1 MRNLRALSATLIA
14 PFLMIASSNS
24 LEAADESKFFLQD
37 HGEVRVLRGLDPGQ
51 NFEAATQPED
61 ISLAPAAAPPE
72 LPVEPRPTRTQ
83 TGPKFTRQAALQ
95 RVRERGI
102 TVDRAG
108 TRKQRTSESG
118 QTRRNAIARVRERG
132 IITHRAGDLGWKPYS
147 FRQRD
152 TRGIPSHRAGDLGW
166 KPYSFRDDRLSTS
179 SSLNR

>member
-24 LEAADESKFFLQD
+24 LAAAEESKFFLQD
-37 HGEVRVLRGLDPGQ
+37 NGEVRVLRGLDPGQ
-51 NFEAATQPED
+51 NFEAATLPED
-61 ISLAPAAAPPE
+61 IDVAPAAAPPE
-72 LPVEPRPTRTQ
+72 LSVEPRPTRTQ

-95 RVRERGI
+95 RARERGI

-108 TRKQRTSESG
+108 TRKQRTSKSG
-118 QTRRNAIARVRERG
+118 QTRRDAIARARERG
-132 IITHRAGDLGWKPYS
+132 IPTHRAGDLGWKPYS

-152 TRGIPSHRAGDLGW
+152 TRGIPTHRAGDLGW